1 MHCIYCRERKR
12 QVPGPKY
19 TPRQKSCVHRLTQ
32 GLTLF
37 LTHHTSF
44 VFCSSSHGAS
54 TYLKA
59 LVCAV
64 MCCNPLFSKA
74 LGMYCLSRPLRP
86 LSRPLVPCL
95 QTLRST
101 PWFTA
106 LCLGTCHVSE
116 QFSRTGCRHMRGLC
130 RTGLGSTIATI
141 VSTQSL
147 RLRRLS
153 SLFRLDQATW

>member
-37 LTHHTSF
+37 LTHNTSF

-116 QFSRTGCRHMRGLC
+116 QFSHRLPAHAWAVQDRARVHDSDDCLNSITQAAQAVL
-130 RTGLGSTIATI
+130 I
-141 VSTQSL
+141 V
-147 RLRRLS
+147 
-153 SLFRLDQATW
+153 